1 MQAFLI
7 GLLSLLTLLAI
18 VAMGILLFPLAL
30 VGGLILGVA
39 AIVTFLI
46 LAIWILGKV
55 IIFIWN
61 KFFKER
67 I

>member
-30 VGGLILGVA
+30 VGGLILGIA